1 LIEINAGGLR
11 ASYTDNTGDRSQAAI
26 MTKPLTDKAE
36 VALEFPD
43 KLYIGTFGRSD
54 RFDAH
59 LDETGI
65 WLSLHRTGTDDLRK
79 TVRMH
84 FRYGLFA
91 DILSDLAKTVN
102 SMPASDRDHRTALRD
117 ATQALYAALQAAG
130 QNNPDETSAPTANEE
145 VRLLHIME

>member
-1 LIEINAGGLR
+1 
-11 ASYTDNTGDRSQAAI
+11 
-26 MTKPLTDKAE
+26 MTKALADKAE

-43 KLYIGTFGRSD
+43 KLYIGTFGQSD

-65 WLSLHRTGTDDLRK
+65 WLSLHRTGSDDLRK

-117 ATQALYAALQAAG
+117 ATQALYTALQAAD
-130 QNNPDETSAPTANEE
+130 QNNPDETSAATANEE

>member
-1 LIEINAGGLR
+1 
-11 ASYTDNTGDRSQAAI
+11 
-26 MTKPLTDKAE
+26 MTKPLADKAE

-43 KLYIGTFGRSD
+43 KLYIGTFAQSD

-65 WLSLHRTGTDDLRK
+65 WLSLHRTGDDDVRK

-91 DILSDLAKTVN
+91 DILRDLAKSVS
-102 SMPASDRDHRTALRD
+102 SMPASDHAHRMALRD
-117 ATQALYAALQAAG
+117 GVQTLYTALQAAD
-130 QNNPDETSAPTANEE
+130 QDSTDETSALSANEE
-145 VRLLHIME
+145 ARLLHIME

>member
-1 LIEINAGGLR
+1 MIEINAGGLR

-102 SMPASDRDHRTALRD
+102 SMPASD
-117 ATQALYAALQAAG
+117 Q
-130 QNNPDETSAPTANEE
+130 
-145 VRLLHIME
+145 

>member
-1 LIEINAGGLR
+1 
-11 ASYTDNTGDRSQAAI
+11 
-26 MTKPLTDKAE
+26 MTKPLADKAE

-43 KLYIGTFGRSD
+43 KLYIGPFGRSD

-65 WLSLHRTGTDDLRK
+65 WLSLHRTGSDDLRK

-102 SMPASDRDHRTALRD
+102 SMPASDRDPRTALRD
-117 ATQALYAALQAAG
+117 ATQALYTALQAAD
-130 QNNPDETSAPTANEE
+130 QNNPDETSAATANEE

>member
-1 LIEINAGGLR
+1 LIEINADGLR
-11 ASYTDNTGDRSQAAI
+11 ASYTDNTEDRSQAAI
-26 MTKPLTDKAE
+26 MTKPLADKAE

-43 KLYIGTFGRSD
+43 KLYIGTFGQSD

-102 SMPASDRDHRTALRD
+102 SMPASDHDHRTALRD
-117 ATQALYAALQAAG
+117 AAQALYTALQVAD
-130 QNNPDETSAPTANEE
+130 QNNPDETSAATANEE

>member
-102 SMPASDRDHRTALRD
+102 SMPASDRDHRTTLRD
-117 ATQALYAALQAAG
+117 ATQALYTALQAAD